1 MTREQA
7 TNALRTARQAYDAS
21 ENLSM
26 FTREE
31 RASELSALEYS
42 IKQNLGMD
50 SFLQIE
56 ASVCGYELKH

>member
-1 MTREQA
+1 MTRNEA
-7 TNALRTARQAYDAS
+7 TTKLRTARKAYDDS

-50 SFLQIE
+50 AFLEIE
-56 ASVCGYELKH
+56 ASVCGYELNH